1 MALPP
6 EFEQVKTYVALAE
19 SAPVELEPT
28 SGLLPDQAP
37 EAVQEVALTLLQVK
51 VELVPLAIVLG
62 FTPMLS
68 EGAAGLTETL
78 TVCEAFP
85 AGPVQFSVYTEFAL
99 RAPLDCV
106 PLSVFAPDHAPLARQ
121 EEAFW
126 VDHANTVA
134 LPAFTVLGSA
144 LREICGA
151 PAPTVTVTV

>member
-1 MALPP
+1 
-6 EFEQVKTYVALAE
+6 VALAD
-19 SAPVELEPT
+19 SAPVDVEPT

-37 EAVQEVALTLLQVK
+37 EPVQEAALALLQVN
-51 VELVPLAIVLG
+51 VELVPLAMVLG
-62 FTPMLS
+62 FAATLT

-106 PLSVFAPDHAPLARQ
+106 PLNVFAPDHAPLARQ
-121 EEAFW
+121 EDAFC
-126 VDHANTVA
+126 VDHVNTVA

-151 PAPTVTVTV
+151 LAPTVTVTV